1 MEKTGTKLE
10 NLLQQSRAWS
20 DLDSRWDDCAICRN
34 TKEGEKIGQCYKRYV
49 LYETYFEI
57 CQEAIE
63 LKDEEHEMYKNA
75 MNAEETV
82 ENENNGQKRKR
93 REMETIEKKKKY
105 DSKDVDHKV
114 KYIEET
120 SISNYEPGL

>member
-1 MEKTGTKLE
+1 M
-10 NLLQQSRAWS
+10 
-20 DLDSRWDDCAICRN
+20 DC
-34 TKEGEKIGQCYKRYV
+34 
-49 LYETYFEI
+49 EI

-63 LKDEEHEMYKNA
+63 RKDEEHEMYKNA

-105 DSKDVDHKV
+105 DSKDVDYKV